1 MWDLLQAGRARGAGS
16 QPPAVGRALIST
28 TPYLIQSRSFP
39 SARILGVQCGW
50 LLTPCS
56 GLFSRHPVR
65 HVWFNSHSL
74 ITANIP
80 EEKNPRGSSIT
91 EDDPS
96 VHRK

>member
-1 MWDLLQAGRARGAGS
+1 MWDVLQAGRGGGAGW
-16 QPPAVGRALIST
+16 QPPATG
-28 TPYLIQSRSFP
+28 
-39 SARILGVQCGW
+39 SAGFSHSVLNPEPFLAQHSDLGASGP
-50 LLTPCS
+50 LTPCS

-91 EDDPS
+91 DDDPS
-96 VHRK
+96 LHRK

>member
-1 MWDLLQAGRARGAGS
+1 MFAASGRGEGS
-16 QPPAVGRALIST
+16 DFGHSVFNPKP
-28 TPYLIQSRSFP
+28 FP
-39 SARILGVQCGW
+39 SQHSDFGSAV
-50 LLTPCS
+50 LTPS
-56 GLFSRHPVR
+56 SALFCRHPVR

-96 VHRK
+96 LHRK